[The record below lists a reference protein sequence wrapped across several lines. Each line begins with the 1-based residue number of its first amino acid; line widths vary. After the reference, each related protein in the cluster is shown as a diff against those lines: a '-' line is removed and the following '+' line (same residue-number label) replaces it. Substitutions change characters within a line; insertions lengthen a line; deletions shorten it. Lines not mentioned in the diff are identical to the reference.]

1 MKSLHDESRVREAR
15 LQLFDIATP
24 GEKRLAKLI
33 TELGIVESR
42 DRLHR
47 ECDFDDA
54 DDSIKD

>member
-1 MKSLHDESRVREAR
+1 MKSLHDEVRVREAR
-15 LQLFDIATP
+15 LQLFDISTP

-47 ECDFDDA
+47 EC
-54 DDSIKD
+54 